1 MQVISDKLEGIELK
15 VRQLAS
21 KLEGLQQDNAA
32 LLEENKKLR
41 TQLSERNNAVGLLQ
55 EELKN
60 SQQSLEQMKG
70 LESRPSKKLKKDIER
85 YIREIDKCI
94 EWLNNT

>member
-21 KLEGLQQDNAA
+21 KLESLQQDNAA

-41 TQLSERNNAVGLLQ
+41 AKLSEKSNAMGLLQ
-55 EELKN
+55 GRFEKRSAEFGTN
-60 SQQSLEQMKG
+60 
-70 LESRPSKKLKKDIER
+70 ER
-85 YIREIDKCI
+85 YRIKTFEKVEERY
-94 EWLNNT
+94 